1 MATADKASP
10 RAGRDGPNRRVVEVE
25 TAPVAECRSCRG
37 GLAGVD
43 PTGRGRRVRV
53 DLVFE
58 TRELTVEAEI
68 KTCPR
73 CRAGNRGR
81 FPADMPGPLQYGHGA
96 VAFATH
102 LPAARMVPPERAAQT
117 LKAPAGRAVAEATPP
132 AWPPRPHRAP
142 AGREAAA
149 VRRLLESPAPHADET
164 GLRIGRKNHW
174 PHSHGAGDPA
184 LKFVHR
190 KRGRAA
196 IDELNVIPRH
206 GGVLVHD
213 RRASHFGYE
222 NRGHA
227 LCGAHLPRDPAFVED
242 AHGHNPLSAIQI
254 ALNGNAATMVGN
266 PTRNNP
272 DNQTPG
278 GE

>member
-1 MATADKASP
+1 M
-10 RAGRDGPNRRVVEVE
+10 
-25 TAPVAECRSCRG
+25 
-37 GLAGVD
+37 
-43 PTGRGRRVRV
+43 
-53 DLVFE
+53 
-58 TRELTVEAEI
+58 
-68 KTCPR
+68 
-73 CRAGNRGR
+73 
-81 FPADMPGPLQYGHGA
+81 
-96 VAFATH
+96 
-102 LPAARMVPPERAAQT
+102 
-117 LKAPAGRAVAEATPP
+117 
-132 AWPPRPHRAP
+132 
-142 AGREAAA
+142 
-149 VRRLLESPAPHADET
+149 RRLLESPALHADET

-174 PHSHGAGDPA
+174 LHSHGAGDPA

-213 RRASHFGYE
+213 RWASHFGYE

-227 LCGAHLPRDPAFVED
+227 LCGAHLPHDPAFVED
-242 AHGHNPLSAIQI
+242 AHGHAWAKRMRKLLRDIRMAKAEQKVSGCFRNPEYAAAHCRISGYPQSMAHQGHNPLSAIQI